1 MKGIFF
7 RNHWWVIRRAWVYM
21 STTILLCRIKDRKVR
36 ARIAR
41 GKKVYGEKNFVL
53 DGNASKDPV

>member
-21 STTILLCRIKDRKVR
+21 STTTLLCRIKDRKVR
-36 ARIAR
+36 ARIAW
-41 GKKVYGEKNFVL
+41 GKKVYGEKELRV
-53 DGNASKDPV
+53 GW

>member
-21 STTILLCRIKDRKVR
+21 SITTLLCRIKDRKVR
-36 ARIAR
+36 ARIAW
-41 GKKVYGEKNFVL
+41 GKKVYGEKELRV
-53 DGNASKDPV
+53 G